1 MSARFRVGTSG
12 WHYKHW
18 RGRFYPLDL
27 PPSRWLSYYSARFPS
42 VEINN
47 TFYRLPQPSTFVSW
61 RQEAPPGFVFA
72 IKASRG
78 ITHYRKLAG
87 AEQPLETF
95 LARARLLGSALGP
108 VLYQLPPSLH
118 RDDERL
124 GRFLA
129 LLPTDLQYAIEFRH
143 PSWFV
148 EPIYA
153 LLRQHGVALCL
164 VSMPDF
170 TSPLV
175 ATAQFIYVL
184 FHGTS
189 GLYQGSYSDEELR
202 RWAAELKLLCS
213 SERHAFVYFNNDQN
227 AYAVYN
233 ALTLAAFLA

>member
-175 ATAQFIYVL
+175 ATAQFIYVR